1 MMDYPKSVP
10 GVGLV
15 AGRFVNEDPIAG
27 RAGSLIP
34 AEWGNAVTDELLTV
48 IAAAGLLP
56 SESDSGQLLE
66 AINSLVG
73 LAVKGRPLVYPIS
86 DLPTQNVG
94 PIVVAECAEVW
105 IWSTSAAYTGYRS
118 PLCGRPLDGH
128 TITPLPSEVDA
139 VGGVV
144 AKAAYPGLWGYAQ
157 ENGLVVTQAVWTAN
171 RGAHY
176 FVDVDSTSFRLP
188 DLRDMFRR
196 FTGTD
201 ADTANARTLGS
212 RQRDAMQR
220 ISGQMQLRPDD
231 TGSAPILNAAT
242 GPFSIIV
249 AGGSTGAA
257 RMVSNA
263 SPLTQNVVNFDSGL
277 VARVSTETR
286 ATNAAYHPRIHA

>member
-1 MMDYPKSVP
+1 MDYPKSVP

-34 AEWGNAVTDELLTV
+34 AEWGNAVTDEVLTV
-48 IAAAGLLP
+48 IAAAEFLP
-56 SESDSGQLLE
+56 SESDNGQLLK

-86 DLPTQNVG
+86 DLPAQNVG

-128 TITPLPSEVDA
+128 TVTPLPSEVDA

-144 AKAAYPGLWGYAQ
+144 RKTAYPGLWGYAQ

-176 FVDVDSTSFRLP
+176 FVDVDSTNFRLP

-201 ADTANARTLGS
+201 ADTANARAMGS
-212 RQRDAMQR
+212 WQRDALQN
-220 ISGQMQLRPDD
+220 G
-231 TGSAPILNAAT
+231 TGSLQGRPVPTVLGAITAAT
-242 GPFSIIV
+242 GAFALTSR
-249 AGGSTGAA
+249 GGAA
-257 RMVSNA
+257 GA
-263 SPLTQNVVNFDSGL
+263 SLLVTEPAGAANSDLVTFDLSR
-277 VARVSTETR
+277 VARTSSETR
-286 ATNAAYHPRIHA
+286 TANTAYHPRIHA

>member
-1 MMDYPKSVP
+1 MDYPKSVP

-34 AEWGNAVTDELLTV
+34 AEWGNAVTDEMLTV
-48 IAAAGLLP
+48 IAAAELLP
-56 SESDSGQLLE
+56 SESDNGQLLK

-86 DLPTQNVG
+86 ALPTQNVG

-128 TITPLPSEVDA
+128 TVTPLPSEVDA

-144 AKAAYPGLWGYAQ
+144 RKSAYPGLWGYAQ

-176 FVDVDSTSFRLP
+176 FVDVDSTNFRLP

-196 FTGTD
+196 FSGTD
-201 ADTANARTLGS
+201 ADTANARALGS
-212 RQRDAMQR
+212 WQRGTLTTYDPFTGDGEGVTAIGCANPNSVSSIGAERADLSRYPALITTITTGGYTTTTTVSMSAMVR
-220 ISGQMQLRPDD
+220 
-231 TGSAPILNAAT
+231 
-242 GPFSIIV
+242 
-249 AGGSTGAA
+249 
-257 RMVSNA
+257 
-263 SPLTQNVVNFDSGL
+263 TQNVAF
-277 VARVSTETR
+277 
-286 ATNAAYHPRIHA
+286 HPRIHA

>member
-1 MMDYPKSVP
+1 MDYPKSVP

-34 AEWGNAVTDELLTV
+34 AEWGNAVTDEVLAV
-48 IAAAGLLP
+48 IAAAELLP
-56 SESDSGQLLE
+56 SESDNGQLLK

-105 IWSTSAAYTGYRS
+105 IWSASAAYTGYRS

-128 TITPLPSEVDA
+128 TVTPLPSEVDA

-144 AKAAYPGLWGYAQ
+144 RKTAYPGLWGYAQ
-157 ENGLVVTQAVWTAN
+157 ENGLVVTQTVWTAN
-171 RGAHY
+171 RGGHY
-176 FVDVDSTSFRLP
+176 FVDVDSTNFRLP

-196 FTGTD
+196 FSGTD
-201 ADTANARTLGS
+201 ADTANARAMGS
-212 RQRDAMQR
+212 LQRDALQN
-220 ISGQMQLRPDD
+220 ISGTTSRLYHRTDSNEVTAGAFAETLMAGQ
-231 TGSAPILNAAT
+231 
-242 GPFSIIV
+242 IV
-249 AGGSTGAA
+249 GGTSSVANQST
-257 RMVSNA
+257 VLTFDA
-263 SPLTQNVVNFDSGL
+263 SR
-277 VARVSTETR
+277 VARTAIETR
-286 ATNAAYHPRIHA
+286 SANAAYHPRVHA